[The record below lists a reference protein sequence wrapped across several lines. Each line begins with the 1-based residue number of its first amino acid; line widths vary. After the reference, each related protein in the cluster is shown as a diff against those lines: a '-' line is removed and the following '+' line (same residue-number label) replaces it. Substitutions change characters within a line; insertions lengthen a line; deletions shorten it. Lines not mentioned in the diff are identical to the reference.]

1 MDTEAREVAIEVL
14 RQLGRG
20 QSVGATSMLLGM
32 YNIGYEKIGSVV
44 HTTFK
49 FKGCKEHNFCRIVL
63 EADDTYTVSLYHW
76 NAKSMTL
83 SEPKVYTDVYNDSLA
98 EIFESETGLYTIL
111 V

>member
-1 MDTEAREVAIEVL
+1 MDTEAREVAMEVL

-20 QSVGATSMLLGM
+20 KSIGATSMLLGM
-32 YNIGYEKIGSVV
+32 HGIGYEQVKGVV

-49 FKGCKEHNFCRIVL
+49 FKGCKQYNFCRIVL

-83 SEPKVYTDVYNDSLA
+83 SEPKVYTDVYNDALA
-98 EIFESETGLYTIL
+98 EIFESETGLYTTL

>member
-20 QSVGATSMLLGM
+20 KSVGAMSMLLGM
-32 YNIGYEKIGSVV
+32 YNIGFERVRGVV

-49 FKGCKEHNFCRIVL
+49 FKGCKQYNFCRIVL
-63 EADDTYTVSLYHW
+63 EADDTYTLSLYHW
-76 NAKSMTL
+76 NAKSMAL
-83 SEPKVYTDVYNDSLA
+83 YEPKVYTDVYNDALA
-98 EIFESETGLYTIL
+98 EIFESETGLCTTL